1 MAKFAKLKTPRALK
15 TLETLAHTLRRP
27 PPVGQIEPSYH
38 AVREGEVLKLVA
50 KHLGKNPSYPGV
62 LLGQHLLDV
71 GCGTAPLG
79 CYFMLAGADVTAI
92 DPNRQ
97 ALAAAAKYAESFG
110 TPLNFLPVKAEDLLA
125 SGVRFQII
133 LALDVLAEHPSAG
146 KLIWVLRQLLAP
158 GGVLILG
165 HTTRS
170 LRAWF
175 IHRFFSQILFQRVP
189 QDARGWQHFHTPA
202 QLNDLAEA
210 AGLQPIG
217 HTLLRYSLNGGKWKA
232 TANRRIFTRYLAAY
246 TA

>member
-1 MAKFAKLKTPRALK
+1 MNLPPAPRAFK
-15 TLETLAHTLRRP
+15 TLGKLAATLRRP
-27 PPVGQIEPSYH
+27 PSVGQVEPSYH
-38 AVREGEVLKLVA
+38 AVREAEVLKLVA
-50 KHLGKNPSYPGV
+50 KHLGKNPSYPGI

-71 GCGTAPLG
+71 GCGTAPIG
-79 CYFMLAGADVTAI
+79 CYFMLAGAEVTAI
-92 DPNRQ
+92 DPNRA
-97 ALAAAAKYAESFG
+97 ALAAATKYAENFG
-110 TPLNFLPVKAEDLLA
+110 TPLNFLPMKAENLLA
-125 SGVRFQII
+125 NGVRFHII

-158 GGVLILG
+158 GGVLVVG

-170 LRAWF
+170 VRAWL
-175 IHRFFSQILFQRVP
+175 IHRFFSQMLFQRVAH
-189 QDARGWQHFHTPA
+189 DARSWQNFHTPA

-232 TANRRIFTRYLAAY
+232 TTNRRIFTRYLAAY